1 MDVTK
6 ETGKDKENA
15 KESGKKDAVKEAT
28 KEAAAAANSKDSNDG
43 KIKTRQGSGYLKQ
56 LYSTARTT
64 TGATHSNLKSL
75 TTFMV
80 NLIPVEK
87 VDASELQVRVHFEDS
102 EIEAMAHSIKEHG
115 VLQPILVVQD
125 GDRYKVIAGER
136 RLRGAK
142 LAGIDRIPARVLST
156 NDKATHEIALRE
168 NLDRVDLHPIEEG
181 EGYVSLLE
189 AQAYTSHDAIAKS
202 FGKPK
207 SRITECIGFTKLP
220 ENTKAELLKRNI
232 KNRSLLRGLLT
243 VPPAQHVALI
253 IEASQKEEQLVA
265 TGVNGSAPAA
275 ADGTETSA
283 TLGANNHAA
292 KAPRDLKPFEYKFD
306 NKALNVPGFKW
317 KAGEGN
323 DKLVGYASSLRML
336 LTLIDER
343 ISAAKN

>member
-1 MDVTK
+1 MDIKKDVK
-6 ETGKDKENA
+6 ETAKPEA
-15 KESGKKDAVKEAT
+15 KEEAG
-28 KEAAAAANSKDSNDG
+28 S

-64 TGATHSNLKSL
+64 AGATHSNLKSL

-80 NLIPVEK
+80 NFIPTEK
-87 VDASELQVRVHFEDS
+87 VDASELQVRVHFDDS

-142 LAGIDRIPARVLST
+142 RAGLDRIPARVLST

-189 AQAYTSHDAIAKS
+189 AQAYTSHEGIAKA

-207 SRITECIGFTKLP
+207 SRITECIGFTRLP
-220 ENTKAELLKRNI
+220 ENTKAELLKRNL
-232 KNRSLLRGLLT
+232 KNRALLRQMLSIPPEQHLAMITEAAGREELLVPAGSDAATLT
-243 VPPAQHVALI
+243 VTG
-253 IEASQKEEQLVA
+253 VA
-265 TGVNGSAPAA
+265 TGQSNPAA
-275 ADGTETSA
+275 
-283 TLGANNHAA
+283 
-292 KAPRDLKPFEYKFD
+292 KPPRDLKPFAYSFD
-306 NKALNVPGFKW
+306 KKKLNVPGFKW

-323 DKLVGYASSLRML
+323 EKLQTYTLSIKKLLAQLEERLNSSK
-336 LTLIDER
+336 
-343 ISAAKN
+343 S